1 LLRYQELLAPVF
13 IGLQANLTPKKPLF
27 ILKTTRRRQIM
38 TLKHFSS
45 ISRSR
50 RTLVLAV
57 TAASLGW
64 LPHAA
69 HAQAAY
75 PNKPIK
81 FVVPYSAGGLP
92 DTVARIFAQR
102 LTERLGQSVMVDN
115 KPGANGVVAA
125 QVLAT
130 SAKDGYTF
138 MVTDGSMFSIN
149 PAIYKNLGYDYKR
162 DFMPVALAARA
173 PLYMAVHPRITAN
186 TLQEFIALAKARPG
200 TLNYGSS
207 GMGSTHHLTMEAM
220 KAALGL
226 DIIHVPFKGTSQSVP
241 ALVGGQVD
249 VLFSALPSLAG
260 FVKGGQVK
268 LLATNAARRTAQEPT
283 LPALAE
289 LIPGFDF
296 APTVGV
302 LAATGTPA
310 SAIERISAEI
320 AAIAKMPE
328 VISLMSNAGIEAIGS
343 GPADYN
349 RAILGENERL
359 AKAIQTANI
368 KPE

>member
-1 LLRYQELLAPVF
+1 MNF
-13 IGLQANLTPKKPLF
+13 KI
-27 ILKTTRRRQIM
+27 KTYLTRRRIV
-38 TLKHFSS
+38 TSAA
-45 ISRSR
+45 
-50 RTLVLAV
+50 AV
-57 TAASLGW
+57 YGLGL
-64 LPHAA
+64 LPLTV
-69 HAQAAY
+69 HAQTAY

-81 FVVPYSAGGLP
+81 FVVPYSPGGFP

-102 LTERLGQSVMVDN
+102 LTDRLGQSVVVDN

-125 QVLAT
+125 QVLAS

-138 MVTDGSMFSIN
+138 LVTDGSMFSIN
-149 PAIYKNLGYDYKR
+149 PAIYKNLGYDFKR

-173 PLYMAVHPRITAN
+173 PLYMAVNPKINVN
-186 TLQEFIALAKARPG
+186 TLQEFIALAKSKPG

-207 GMGSTHHLTMEAM
+207 GIGSTHHLTMEAM

-226 DIIHVPFKGTSQSVP
+226 DIIHVPFKGTGQSVP
-241 ALVGGQVD
+241 ALIGGQVD

-260 FVKGGQVK
+260 FVKSGQIK
-268 LLATNAARRTAQEPT
+268 LLVTNAAKRTAQEPN

-296 APTVGV
+296 APIVGV
-302 LAATGTPA
+302 LAATGTPP

-320 AAIAKMPE
+320 ALIAKTPE
-328 VISLMSNAGIEAIGS
+328 VVTLLSNAGIDAIGT

-349 RAILGENERL
+349 RAIFSENERL
-359 AKAIQTANI
+359 AKAVASANI